1 MVRPDDIL
9 SFWLDELDPK
19 QHFNGGAE
27 LDAEITRRFGDAW
40 ADAQNGAFGLWLTYP
55 NGTLAYVI
63 LNDQFPRNMFRDT
76 AKAFSSDG
84 LARAAAKMAIDRGW
98 DKRTEERARSYFY
111 LPLCHSENFSD
122 QDRAV
127 RLAMCRMDAGAK
139 GGFLLHARVHR
150 EIIRQFGRF
159 PYRNAALGRATTPQ
173 EQSFIDEGG
182 YGKILRS
189 FQAEL
194 EGAA

>member
-84 LARAAAKMAIDRGW
+84 LARAAAKMQRDRN
-98 DKRTEERARSYFY
+98 EER
-111 LPLCHSENFSD
+111 ENQFRAGLS
-122 QDRAV
+122 QAKLAATKERAQMQVELDRASA
-127 RLAMCRMDAGAK
+127 RLK
-139 GGFLLHARVHR
+139 GKQTTGLL
-150 EIIRQFGRF
+150 
-159 PYRNAALGRATTPQ
+159 
-173 EQSFIDEGG
+173 FIFTGVSV
-182 YGKILRS
+182 LS
-189 FQAEL
+189 HFAS
-194 EGAA
+194 